1 MFLHSPSEMKNTVD
15 DRGVELLGKTVLLFM
30 RFGIK
35 SMTMDDI
42 ARQLGV
48 SKKTLYLYV
57 NDKNDLV
64 TQSVQ
69 LLVDQEKSDANS
81 MCESID
87 NAIDMLFA
95 LTKEMSQKFGQV
107 HPSINYDLQ
116 KYHPEA
122 WAVFHEFQHKFIA
135 ECVEDNLRKGIQQGL
150 YRDNLDPFLIAA
162 FYAIKVHLCADGET
176 FPPERYSFRQIH
188 LEMMRYH
195 IRGIAS
201 DKGLAY
207 LKEKVKQENILL

>member
-1 MFLHSPSEMKNTVD
+1 MKNTVD
-15 DRGVELLGKTVLLFM
+15 ERGLELLGKTLLLFM

-64 TQSVQ
+64 NQSVG
-69 LLVDQEKSDANS
+69 LLVAQEKESANS
-81 MCESID
+81 MCDNIE

-95 LTKEMSQKFGQV
+95 LTKEMSQKFGQI

-122 WAVFHEFQHKFIA
+122 WNIFHEFQHNFIA
-135 ECVEDNLRKGIQQGL
+135 ECVEDNLKKGIAQGL

-162 FYAIKVHLCADGET
+162 FYANKVHLCSDGQT
-176 FPPERYSFRQIH
+176 FPPERYSFQQIH

-201 DKGLAY
+201 DDGLAY